1 MKSNIFFFHI
11 TKFTS
16 DLAQTMLEEAE
27 SKDGARVLETSKA
40 FEKFALE
47 YAEHHLNDTNI
58 TTIIKGKL
66 GKFLN

>member
-1 MKSNIFFFHI
+1 M
-11 TKFTS
+11 S
-16 DLAQTMLEEAE
+16 DLAQTMLEEAQ
-27 SKDGARVLETSKA
+27 SKDRARILAASQK

-58 TTIIKGKL
+58 TTIIKEKL